1 MRRIFWWVFYAFT
14 LILLLLVVVID
25 LYRFV
30 RPPITPLM
38 VIRSLQGQPTIRQ
51 WVSNDDISP
60 EMFRAVIASEDAK
73 FCRHHG
79 FDWQAMNEDYE
90 RYEEGVGKLR
100 GASTISMQVSK
111 NLFLWPGR
119 TFLRKGLEA
128 PLTAELEL
136 ILSKKRIIELY
147 LNIIEMGPGIYGVEA
162 ASQAA
167 FHHSA
172 KTLSRRE
179 AALLA
184 AILPSPLKSSASKPS
199 AYILRRIGTI
209 EVRAEDVPFDRTK
222 ICAVKQDPLW

>member
-1 MRRIFWWVFYAFT
+1 MLKWAVRILLALAVLPVL
-14 LILLLLVVVID
+14 LILIYLVVP
-25 LYRFV
+25 
-30 RPPITPLM
+30 PPITPLM
-38 VIRSLQGQPTIRQ
+38 VIRSLEGLPLHRQ
-51 WVSNDDISP
+51 WLAADAIAPD
-60 EMFRAVIASEDAK
+60 MFRAVIASEDAK

-79 FDWQAMNEDYE
+79 FDWQAMDEDLE
-90 RYEEGVGKLR
+90 RYEDGVGKLR
-100 GASTISMQVSK
+100 GASTISMQTAK

-128 PLTAELEL
+128 PLTVVLEA

-172 KTLSRRE
+172 RTLSRRE

-184 AILPSPLKSSASKPS
+184 AVLPSPLKSSASRPS
-199 AYILRRIGTI
+199 AYIVRRVATI
-209 EVRAEDVPFDRTK
+209 ESRMDSVPFERK
-222 ICAVKQDPLW
+222 RVCSIAQSPLW